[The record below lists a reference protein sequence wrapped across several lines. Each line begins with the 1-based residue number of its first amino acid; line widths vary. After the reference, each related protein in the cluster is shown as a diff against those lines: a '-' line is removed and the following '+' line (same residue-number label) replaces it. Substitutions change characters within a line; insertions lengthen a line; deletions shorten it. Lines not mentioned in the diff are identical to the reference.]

1 MLTLAV
7 VSLGLGLG
15 AGPAAAQ
22 LPELQLPV
30 RLPQPEETVNKLVEP
45 VQQVVHSPLPAPVE
59 QVVQDS
65 PVAPLRE
72 TVRGVVGSPGSG
84 LPSGNLPGGG
94 LLGGGGSGGGNL
106 PGGGLL
112 PGGVLSGGG
121 SGGGSSGGSTRS
133 ISSSGGGNSPDP
145 GGPGASTASPVAD
158 GGGVGTRAFRRGGRR
173 EGRDGGGDRG
183 DRRANRIVGLRMA
196 GGGSGSGSGAAAA
209 PAQEAPAGADRP
221 AANGEPTQDGGSIV
235 RTVTDIVEVVPG
247 AVWTSLGL
255 LTLLALMFLGRAV
268 VERRRSRALRRER
281 ERLLR
286 DMGLLERVLLPR
298 VPERMGDLAVSVA
311 YRPAA
316 GPAAGGDFYDVFELS
331 DGRVGLFVGD
341 VSGHGREALD
351 CTSALRPALRG
362 HLEAGLSPR
371 AALESAGR
379 AAGID
384 PTGRFTTAIVAVHD
398 PTSGTLR
405 YAQAGHPPPVLV
417 GPGAH
422 EPVIVA
428 SSPPIGVGLRT
439 GLRQTTVPLPR
450 GSSACFMTDGLLEA
464 RAGTALL
471 GREWLESVVSAFGPL
486 DSAEALL
493 DRVFEAADVASDDMT
508 ACLVRAVDGPSAEG
522 PRVEELELDQ
532 DSVGAPAPGRFLE
545 ACGVPAEAVEDVLAD
560 ARRMAVQGG
569 KALLTVTI
577 EDGEAS
583 VRVTAPTREALA
595 TT

>member
-1 MLTLAV
+1 ML
-7 VSLGLGLG
+7 
-15 AGPAAAQ
+15 
-22 LPELQLPV
+22 
-30 RLPQPEETVNKLVEP
+30 
-45 VQQVVHSPLPAPVE
+45 
-59 QVVQDS
+59 
-65 PVAPLRE
+65 
-72 TVRGVVGSPGSG
+72 
-84 LPSGNLPGGG
+84 
-94 LLGGGGSGGGNL
+94 
-106 PGGGLL
+106 
-112 PGGVLSGGG
+112 
-121 SGGGSSGGSTRS
+121 
-133 ISSSGGGNSPDP
+133 PDP
-145 GGPGASTASPVAD
+145 GQGSA
-158 GGGVGTRAFRRGGRR
+158 GVRAAY
-173 EGRDGGGDRG
+173 GDRLANTAIRGVYPEYGEIRNEVPG
-183 DRRANRIVGLRMA
+183 DGRWISSKAAWLVVCGSSAWNSGRKPLNSTVRSSALRVCA
-196 GGGSGSGSGAAAA
+196 SGSVAPSRSGSGSGAA
-209 PAQEAPAGADRP
+209 PGREGSAGADHKP
-221 AANGEPTQDGGSIV
+221 PGSGPTQADADDGSIV

-247 AVWTSLGL
+247 AVWMSLGL

-268 VERRRSRALRRER
+268 VERRRARALGRER

-398 PTSGTLR
+398 PASGTLT

-422 EPVIVA
+422 APVIVA

-464 RAGTALL
+464 RAGTTLL

-493 DRVFEAADVASDDMT
+493 DRVFEAADAASDDMT
-508 ACLVRAVDGPSAEG
+508 ACLVRAVDGPSTEA
-522 PRVEELELDQ
+522 PRVEELELDP

-545 ACGVPAEAVEDVLAD
+545 ACGVPAEAVEDVLGD
-560 ARRMAVQGG
+560 ARRLAAQAG

-577 EDGEAS
+577 DGSDAS